1 MNTATATRMPEQQI
15 LVPQGQNYFQI
26 IREYDAPRALVH
38 ACYTEP
44 KHMVHFWGPHGGTV
58 PECRIDLR
66 VGGVWRVVMR
76 FADGTEFGYSSV
88 YTELDP
94 PSLIAYR
101 DAPDDWAF
109 GLDGLPPPQ
118 LVSTIALEDLGKRT
132 RVTVTVRCPSVE
144 ARDENVRRGFTG
156 MVTQGNE
163 RLDTY
168 LATLQQARP

>member
-1 MNTATATRMPEQQI
+1 MNTTAAARAGEDSDQQI
-15 LVPQGQNYFQI
+15 IVPPGAKHFEIVRVFN
-26 IREYDAPRALVH
+26 APRDLVFE
-38 ACYTEP
+38 CYTQP

-76 FADGTEFGYSSV
+76 FADGKEFGYSSV
-88 YTELDP
+88 YTKIDP
-94 PSLIAYR
+94 PALIAYR
-101 DAPDDWAF
+101 DAPDDWQS
-109 GLDGLPPPQ
+109 GLDGLPPAQ
-118 LVSTIALEDLGKRT
+118 LISTIALEDLGTRT

-163 RLDTY
+163 RLDAY
-168 LATLQQARP
+168 LATLC